1 MVPPTAAAAR
11 LPQMSKFAEDLKS
24 RSVRSLSKIKQRLQ
38 RRRAGRVPM
47 PGAPLPR
54 SQSMQPKAADR
65 ASTNNGGGGGG
76 LGVGGTPLGGR
87 PGRRQ
92 KRSTSVRAVRSGHS
106 ANSRLTPVNEPG
118 GASSRYVTQ
127 HTLLLS
133 RNCPA
138 LVPACG
144 FHV

>member
-1 MVPPTAAAAR
+1 
-11 LPQMSKFAEDLKS
+11 MSKFAEDLKS

-106 ANSRLTPVNEPG
+106 AHSRLTPVNEPG

-133 RNCPA
+133 CSCPA

>member
-1 MVPPTAAAAR
+1 
-11 LPQMSKFAEDLKS
+11 MSKFAEDLKS

-38 RRRAGRVPM
+38 RRRAGRVSM

-54 SQSMQPKAADR
+54 SQSTQPKAADR
-65 ASTNNGGGGGG
+65 ASTNKGGGGGGGG

-87 PGRRQ
+87 RGRRQ

-106 ANSRLTPVNEPG
+106 AHSRLTPVNEPG

-133 RNCPA
+133 CSCPA